1 METTELVT
9 GVEAAEILGV
19 DPSTVSR
26 WSDDRLKPEVRK
38 LTAVSR
44 LRGERGYKLFR
55 RTDVDRL
62 AAELAGE
69 RAS

>member
-1 METTELVT
+1 METTEEIT

-26 WSDDRLKPEVRK
+26 WSDDRLKPEERK
-38 LTAVSR
+38 LTAIRR
-44 LRGERGYKLFR
+44 LRGERGYKLFLR
-55 RTDVDRL
+55 SDVEAL